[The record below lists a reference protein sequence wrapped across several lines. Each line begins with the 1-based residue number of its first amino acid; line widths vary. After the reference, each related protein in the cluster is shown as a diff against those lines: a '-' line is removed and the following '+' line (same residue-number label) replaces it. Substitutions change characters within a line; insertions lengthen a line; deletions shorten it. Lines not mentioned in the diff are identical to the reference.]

1 MVHIQQDRVGGT
13 CEAQPTKGL
22 GITAAHVHQR
32 KQNGEWKGG
41 EQESKNSQGRK
52 ERREG
57 RKPGNLLVCELF
69 QDMSANKY
77 ANKYKDRSI
86 KIMML
91 RRK

>member
-1 MVHIQQDRVGGT
+1 MGGT

-41 EQESKNSQGRK
+41 EGS
-52 ERREG
+52 RRARTLRVGKRGGGGG
-57 RKPGNLLVCELF
+57 RKPGNLLF
-69 QDMSANKY
+69 QDMSAKKY
-77 ANKYKDRSI
+77 ANKYKYSSI

-91 RRK
+91 RQK